1 MLYELLNRRIDL
13 LEEDFRELKIS
24 HAILKKRMTILEE
37 KLDEEFADYP
47 DDEEENI
54 VAELHEILNCLNG
67 VVILETAK
75 KKVRKLI
82 EELK

>member
-1 MLYELLNRRIDL
+1 MYEILTRRIEL
-13 LEEDFRELKIS
+13 LEEEMRELKIS
-24 HAILKKRMTILEE
+24 QAILRKRMKILEE

-47 DDEEENI
+47 DDEEESI